1 MITENNKPIKHFIS
15 LNGDSSSVK
24 YMKELPKIKKWLFGA
39 NCNRV
44 LFFFPFLF

>member
-1 MITENNKPIKHFIS
+1 MEI
-15 LNGDSSSVK
+15 LADLAK
-24 YMKELPKIKKWLFGA
+24 YMKELPKIRKWLFGA